1 MASEAITLSPELRAR
16 ERKLYTARRGAS
28 RPVNRGRQMVFDEA
42 HGLFERSGRA
52 QPALDAR
59 AQHSVGAKALDHCDE
74 GLPEAVVRTE
84 DHGFVLQTEV
94 VHREHF
100 QQLVERADP
109 AGQRDNQGGSLRYS
123 LFAAV

>member
-42 HGLFERSGRA
+42 HGLFERSGRT

-59 AQHSVGAKALDHCDE
+59 PQHAVGAEALDHRDE
-74 GLPEAVVRTE
+74 RLPEAVACAQ
-84 DHGFVLQTEV
+84 DHRFVLQAEV
-94 VHREHF
+94 VHREHLE
-100 QQLVERADP
+100 QLVE
-109 AGQRDNQGGSLRYS
+109 
-123 LFAAV
+123 